1 MRINKYI
8 AKSTGCSRRKAD
20 DLISEGKVKVNN
32 KICSDLATIVLEHED
47 KIELEGKA
55 ITLDFPLLYIMMNKP
70 KGLVVTRSDEYDRR
84 TVYSILPPEFSFIKP
99 VGRLDKD
106 SEGLLLLTN
115 DGDLIN
121 KILHPKYKLEKVYQV
136 VVAGSVNKGHLARLR
151 EGIDIGD
158 GVTLP
163 AGVYIRKNDERK
175 TTLKFVLKEGRKRQI
190 RRMLESVELKVI
202 ALKRTQVGEIQL
214 GSLPLGQWRYLIK
227 QEINF
232 LKKDR
237 SRES

>member
-1 MRINKYI
+1 MRINKYL
-8 AKSTGCSRRKAD
+8 AKSTGCSRRKAEE
-20 DLISEGKVKVNN
+20 LILEGKVKVNN
-32 KICSDLATIVLEHED
+32 EVCTDLATTVIEHED
-47 KIELEGKA
+47 KIELEGTA
-55 ITLDFPLLYIMMNKP
+55 ISLDMPMLYIMTNKP

-84 TVYSILPPEFSFIKP
+84 TIYSILPPEFDFIKP

-121 KILHPKYKLEKVYQV
+121 KVLHPKFKLEKVYQV
-136 VVAGSVNKGHLARLR
+136 TVAGKVSKEQLAKLR
-151 EGIDIGD
+151 AGIDIGD
-158 GVTLP
+158 GVTQP
-163 AGVYIRKNDERK
+163 AGVYIRKNYERK

-190 RRMLESVELKVI
+190 RRMLESVEIKVI
-202 ALKRTQVGEIQL
+202 SLRRTQVGDIQL
-214 GSLPLGQWRYLIK
+214 GKLPQGQWRYLTR

-237 SRES
+237 

>member
-20 DLISEGKVKVNN
+20 ELILAGKVRVNDKVCN
-32 KICSDLATIVLEHED
+32 DLATLVFEHDD
-47 KIELEGKA
+47 KIELEGKV
-55 ITLDFPLLYIMMNKP
+55 ITLDTPLIYLMMNKP
-70 KGLVVTRSDEYDRR
+70 KGLVVSRSDEWDRR
-84 TVYSILPPEFSFIKP
+84 TVYSILPQELDFVKP

-115 DGDLIN
+115 DGEMIN

-136 VVAGSVNKGHLARLR
+136 VVAGKVNKVQLAKLR

-158 GVTLP
+158 GITQP
-163 AGVYIRKNDERK
+163 AGVYIRRNDERK

-190 RRMLESVELKVI
+190 RRMLESVEIKVI
-202 ALKRTQVGEIQL
+202 NLKRTQIGEIQL
-214 GSLPLGQWRYLIK
+214 GRLPLGQWRYLTR
-227 QEINF
+227 QEIMF
-232 LKKDR
+232 LRKDK
-237 SRES
+237 

>member
-8 AKSTGCSRRKAD
+8 AKSTGCSRRKAE
-20 DLISEGKVKVNN
+20 DLILEGKIKVNN
-32 KICSDLATIVLEHED
+32 KVCTDLATVVIEHED

-55 ITLDFPLLYIMMNKP
+55 ITLDFPLIYIMMNKP
-70 KGLVVTRSDEYDRR
+70 KGLVVTRADEYDRK
-84 TVYSILPPEFSFIKP
+84 TVYFILPPEFNFIKP

-115 DGDLIN
+115 DGELIN
-121 KILHPKYKLEKVYQV
+121 KILHPKFKLEKVYQV
-136 VVAGSVNKGHLARLR
+136 TVAGKISPAQLTKLR

-163 AGVYIRKNDERK
+163 AGVYIRKNYERK
-175 TTLKFVLKEGRKRQI
+175 TTLKFVLREGRKRQI
-190 RRMLESVELKVI
+190 RRMLESVESKVI
-202 ALKRTQVGEIQL
+202 SLRRTQVGDIQL
-214 GSLPLGQWRYLIK
+214 GKLPQGQWRYFTR

-232 LKKDR
+232 LKKDK
-237 SRES
+237 

>member
-8 AKSTGCSRRKAD
+8 AKSTGCSRRKAE
-20 DLISEGKVKVNN
+20 DLILEGKIKVNN
-32 KICSDLATIVLEHED
+32 KVCTDLATVVVEHED

-55 ITLDFPLLYIMMNKP
+55 ITLDFPLIYIMMNKP
-70 KGLVVTRSDEYDRR
+70 KGLVVTRSDEYDRK
-84 TVYSILPPEFSFIKP
+84 TVYFILPPEFSFIKP

-115 DGDLIN
+115 DGELIN
-121 KILHPKYKLEKVYQV
+121 KILHPKFKLEKVYQV
-136 VVAGSVNKGHLARLR
+136 TVAGKISPAQLTKLR

-163 AGVYIRKNDERK
+163 AGVYIRKNYERK
-175 TTLKFVLKEGRKRQI
+175 TTLKFVLREGRKRQI
-190 RRMLESVELKVI
+190 RRMLESVESKVI
-202 ALKRTQVGEIQL
+202 SLRRTQVGDIQL
-214 GSLPLGQWRYLIK
+214 GKLPQGQWRYLTR

-232 LKKDR
+232 LKKDK
-237 SRES
+237 